1 MERLIKDANEYAKAN
16 GMAADLS
23 INSFSDIVTAI
34 DLIQQKQGIAG
45 TTAKEAA
52 TTIEGSTNM
61 MKAAWGNLLVG
72 IADDNANFGVL
83 IDNFIKSILTVADNI
98 APRLEK
104 ILLGIGDLVTQLVA
118 KMFPKI
124 ISFINKYLPQF
135 LQAAEKML
143 FSIAQGLMEAVPS
156 LINTVLKIVQELLA
170 AVPSLINIVS
180 KIVQELLAALGEMVP
195 RLATTIVNSLP
206 AIITALMLMIPS
218 LINAIVSMVNQIA
231 SELPNIIQAIV
242 KILPSLINTIVN
254 GLKNTIPLLIEGTVQ
269 LWSALAMAIPE
280 AIPIIIEALP
290 QIAEA
295 IFNGLVALI
304 PVVLNAIPLLFSKM
318 KEMFLSYYSAM
329 AEMGKGLMGKLVEA
343 IKRKA
348 GEIVDPIRKRFTAV
362 KQVIISIGNAIR
374 AKAASTWNGI
384 KDKMV
389 KPIQTAVEKIKAI
402 IKKIKAF
409 FPVNVGKIFS
419 GWIPKISLKT
429 NKRKDSADTSS
440 TIKEEHFAKAMNQ
453 PYMFNDPTF
462 FAAGEA
468 GDEMLYGRKALMD
481 DIAEATSGNA
491 GNVYNFYNT
500 ITVDGADDP
509 EEFANRLLRKLKIQ
523 ARTV

>member
-1 MERLIKDANEYAKAN
+1 MERLIKDANEYAKQMGLA
-16 GMAADLS
+16 GDLS
-23 INSFSDIVTAI
+23 IKSFSDVVTAI
-34 DLIQQKQGIAG
+34 DLVQQKQGIAG

-83 IDNFIKSILTVADNI
+83 IDNFIKSVLTVADNI

-104 ILLGIGDLVTQLVA
+104 ILSGIGDLVMQLVA

-143 FSIAQGLMEAVPS
+143 FSLAQGLWEAVPS
-156 LINTVLKIVQELLA
+156 LINTA
-170 AVPSLINIVS
+170 S
-180 KIVQELLAALGEMVP
+180 KIIQELLAALGEMIP
-195 RLATTIVNSLP
+195 RLATMIVNSLP

-231 SELPNIIQAIV
+231 GELPNIIKAIV
-242 KILPSLINTIVN
+242 KVLPSLINTIVN

-348 GEIVDPIRKRFTAV
+348 GEIVDPIRKRFTTV

-374 AKAASTWNGI
+374 TRAASTWNSI

-389 KPIQTAVEKIKAI
+389 KPIQSAVEKIKAI

-419 GWIPKISLKT
+419 GWIPKITLKA
-429 NKRKDSADTSS
+429 NKKKDSANTSS
-440 TIKEEHFAKAMNQ
+440 TVREEHFAKAMNQ
-453 PYMFNDPTF
+453 PYMFDNPTF

-481 DIAEATSGNA
+481 DIKEATGNT
-491 GNVYNFYNT
+491 GSVYNFYNT
-500 ITVDGADDP
+500 ITVDGADNP
-509 EEFANRLLRKLKIQ
+509 EEFAERFLRKLKIQ